1 MYALVLNGKV
11 ISGPRGWNSAF
22 FRNSLKERGE
32 NVSTLIPSKPP
43 QDMPYSI
50 SENASVVLVN
60 EVRAEI
66 NPFIEYHR
74 GPLWSDVG
82 DTATA
87 TYEAIPLPLDFAK
100 ANYKQLL
107 ADERYKKEITGT
119 TVTVQDQEVTIDTSR
134 EGRSIFVEKLMLMD
148 ESDTVN
154 WKFPEGWLTLSKSEL
169 QTVVQAGAAHIQEAF
184 DWEQEISS
192 NIDSETELSD
202 LVKYKDIIQP
212 SPENRNPNL
221 GE

>member
-32 NVSTLIPSKPP
+32 VITSLIPSKPP
-43 QDMPYSI
+43 ETMPYSI
-50 SENASVVLVN
+50 SENAKVVLAN
-60 EVRAEI
+60 EVHAEI
-66 NPFIEYHR
+66 NPMIEYHR

-87 TYEAIPLPLDFAK
+87 NYEAVSQPLDFAK
-100 ANYKQLL
+100 QNYKNLL
-107 ADERYKKEITGT
+107 ADERYKKEVAGAK
-119 TVTVQDQEVTIDTSR
+119 VTIQDQEVSIDTTR
-134 EGRSIFVEKLMLMD
+134 EGRSIFVEKFMLMSD
-148 ESDTVN
+148 SDTVN
-154 WKFPEGWLTLSKSEL
+154 WKFPEGWLTLSKSDLEA
-169 QTVVQAGAAHIQEAF
+169 VVQVGAAHIQEAF
-184 DWEQEISS
+184 DWEQQISS
-192 NIDSETELSD
+192 DIDGETELLE

-212 SPENRNPNL
+212 PKEDNPLL